1 MQPSFTVCSLNA
13 KSSQRCSEL
22 FPNLL
27 SGPLPTLSIQT
38 QTQFDN
44 KCTNPD
50 FVSDGQFCLV
60 INVPKAQNPAI
71 TKKALSNNHVQSQ
84 GTLLITLSSDYKGD
98 HFRSTRHVNKF
109 HKQQFSCSKYEHSAK
124 LIKCFLKSTQ
134 D

>member
-13 KSSQRCSEL
+13 KSSDRDAQNYFPIFYHGL
-22 FPNLL
+22 FQHCP
-27 SGPLPTLSIQT
+27 SKHRP
-38 QTQFDN
+38 FDN

-71 TKKALSNNHVQSQ
+71 TKNTLSNNHVQSQ

-124 LIKCFLKSTQ
+124 VIKCFLKRTQ